1 MTYPELFLKCIKVVL
16 ENEGGLSDNP
26 KDPGGLT
33 NMGIAKKFYPNED
46 IKNLTKDR
54 AIEIYYKDYWSPMH
68 LEKLH
73 NEDLILHVFD
83 HGVNCGIRTSIK
95 LLQAVV
101 GVDEDGYIGPISA
114 YFVNGYKGDICNE
127 FINAR
132 ILFYNNLVI
141 KRPTL
146 EVFLKGWLNRVK
158 RTKFKRSWLS
168 L

>member
-1 MTYPELFLKCIKVVL
+1 MIYPELFLKCIKVVL

-26 KDPGGLT
+26 NDPGGLT

-46 IKNLTKDR
+46 IKNMTKDR

-73 NEDLILHVFD
+73 NEDLVLHVFD

-95 LLQAVV
+95 LLQSIV
-101 GVDEDGYIGPISA
+101 GVDEDGYIGPR
-114 YFVNGYKGDICNE
+114 K
-127 FINAR
+127 
-132 ILFYNNLVI
+132 LFYTNLAD
-141 KRPTL
+141 KRPAL
-146 EVFLKGWLNRVK
+146 KIFLKGWLNRIK